1 MKDYKLLELVGK
13 GSFGQVCKAQHKI
26 TGKIYA
32 IKLIKD
38 AFKSDYHARKT
49 IREVTILRQLSAMKG
64 NVFTTTL
71 HDIIIPIL
79 RK

>member
-1 MKDYKLLELVGK
+1 MTIFQRGLKKDEKPADLDSFEVKKVVGK

-49 IREVTILRQLSAMKG
+49 IREVTILR
-64 NVFTTTL
+64 
-71 HDIIIPIL
+71 
-79 RK
+79 